1 MASNPTQY
9 PESYGWDTVF
19 ALTLP
24 AAKKLLSALPPS
36 PTFTAMTPV
45 TGGTAKLSW
54 NFVSWEITD
63 APGGA
68 MIEMSMHFGANSS
81 LTMPRAIVA
90 DPIALDRSGILC
102 KIQFQASF
110 VPGTGK
116 LMPVTGTDWATV
128 EVGVPVMFNGTAKQ
142 SMQTILQDWFA
153 SDDAQALFAT
163 ELLTLDM
170 SSEVDNEV
178 PWLKPT
184 LFGFAGGTLTNG
196 AKAIGIMTMAAGS
209 TPDGAARAPGRLA
222 LSPAAIPDNAEA
234 GYFLSRELVMGN
246 MFIPAIIANFS
257 NDGVGKLS
265 DYDVASSDS
274 RLTNRAPLAFK
285 MEMEDER
292 RGCTIDGGKLSAYI
306 DGSYLYL
313 NIEPLTAE
321 TSIAGLLVDA
331 VMREKFSLS
340 LVPLPDKPDSSILA
354 LKSIDPQITLAHRN
368 STTVTVTTL
377 TIAAAL
383 AVLGGVL
390 AVVSPKGFLRDKLG
404 LSVEMAKIWA
414 RVIVAAV
421 GFVGGVLIA
430 GIPFIVAAAR
440 EGRMEE
446 IPVIDALLNTLLAR
460 IQWPEKGKTRFLA
473 TEGSFANGILMAVK
487 LDVV

>member
-1 MASNPTQY
+1 MASSPTQY

-24 AAKKLLSALPPS
+24 AATKLLAALPPS
-36 PTFTAMTPV
+36 PTFTATTPV
-45 TGGTAKLSW
+45 TGGTATLSW
-54 NFVSWEITD
+54 NFADWDITNVL
-63 APGGA
+63 GGA

-81 LTMPRAIVA
+81 LTMPKAIVA
-90 DPIALDRSGILC
+90 DPIALDRSGIRC
-102 KIQFQASF
+102 KIEFEASF

-128 EVGVPVMFNGTAKQ
+128 DVVVPVLFNGTAKQ
-142 SMQTILQDWFA
+142 SLQTILQDWIA

-170 SSEVDNEV
+170 SSEVENEV
-178 PWLKPT
+178 PWLRPT
-184 LFGFAGGTLTNG
+184 LYGFAGGTLASG

-209 TPDGAARAPGRLA
+209 AVGGAARAPGRLA

-234 GYFLSRELVMGN
+234 GYYLSRDLVMAN

-257 NDGVGKLS
+257 NDKIGKIS
-265 DYDVASSDS
+265 DYDVAASDS
-274 RLTNRAPLAFK
+274 RLTNRAPLAFTI
-285 MEMEDER
+285 EMEEQR
-292 RGCTIDGGKLSAYI
+292 RGCTIEAGKLSAWI
-306 DGSYLYL
+306 DGRYLYL
-313 NIEPLTAE
+313 SIEPLTAE

-331 VMREKFSLS
+331 VMREKFTLS
-340 LVPLPDKPDSSILA
+340 LEPLPNKSDSSILT

-368 STTVTVTTL
+368 STTVTVSTL
-377 TIAAAL
+377 SIAAAL
-383 AVLGGVL
+383 AIVGAVL

-404 LSVEMAKIWA
+404 LSAEMAKIWA

-421 GFVGGVLIA
+421 GVVGGVLIG

-440 EGRMEE
+440 EGRTEE

-487 LDVV
+487 LDVA